1 VKTLT
6 DTVGECQVFRT
17 ICWLLRRP
25 IALILSRRDS
35 WLNIGLYLVT
45 DRSRGAEY
53 TKHTI
58 QTDRPID
65 VVELRAAG
73 NESYPITQCSA
84 NRSETKNW
92 TILMKAVPQPH
103 TRLTATDAVDVVT
116 AAAAARDAR
125 PWTPGAL
132 QTQRSC
138 GFILPMAAVGLLA
151 ACACWRE
158 SRRSALAIANS
169 WHNALCL
176 RSGNSGSSQSTMYLI
191 SSHQQVLQFTIS
203 CRSYRN
209 PKPSVNLSNHRLIRK
224 AVS

>member
-1 VKTLT
+1 M
-6 DTVGECQVFRT
+6 
-17 ICWLLRRP
+17 
-25 IALILSRRDS
+25 
-35 WLNIGLYLVT
+35 T

-116 AAAAARDAR
+116 AAAAAAARDAR

-176 RSGNSGSSQSTMYLI
+176 RSGNSGSSQSTMYIVSYKFAPASFAVHHFL
-191 SSHQQVLQFTIS
+191 SQLQKPVTVGESVQSQTYTQS
-203 CRSYRN
+203 CFLN
-209 PKPSVNLSNHRLIRK
+209 QLKK
-224 AVS
+224 